1 MKLLNSTV
9 CLFSLY
15 QNLSVK
21 HFLLMLLLLKSML
34 IKNQLYFRNSDF
46 YVKCFSLI
54 FRCISGVVQ
63 NNPSSQQL
71 SLDIQLVTLYTS
83 LLPYLS
89 HFTFF
94 PLLMKTV
101 FETSL
106 LVCNQHVRGF
116 EEISYYAL
124 NEFFSFMIS
133 AFDRFEY
140 VLYEKWNEIVVVSLR
155 VWNVCIWCIIS
166 IWRINQILLIL
177 ILE

>member
-1 MKLLNSTV
+1 MLLNSSV
-9 CLFSLY
+9 YLY
-15 QNLSVK
+15 SMFQNHSVK

-133 AFDRFEY
+133 AFDRFE
-140 VLYEKWNEIVVVSLR
+140 
-155 VWNVCIWCIIS
+155 
-166 IWRINQILLIL
+166 
-177 ILE
+177 